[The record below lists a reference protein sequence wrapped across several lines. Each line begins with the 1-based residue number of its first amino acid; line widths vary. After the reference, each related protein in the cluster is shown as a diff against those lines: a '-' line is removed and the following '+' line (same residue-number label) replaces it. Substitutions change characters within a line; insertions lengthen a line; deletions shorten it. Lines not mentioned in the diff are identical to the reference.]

1 MRSPA
6 TAVSTHGCKMEYDPL
21 SKDGPS
27 AVIEGGVLRA
37 LKCVE
42 NFLGQEK
49 STVPRYIEVKAGDA
63 GLHQALTKWVDR
75 GKLDLI
81 SVMISRIMER
91 LYRMAERLPS
101 TLILYELEEDFFSD
115 VKLTG

>member
-1 MRSPA
+1 M
-6 TAVSTHGCKMEYDPL
+6 GYDPW

-37 LKCVE
+37 LKCLE
-42 NFLGQEK
+42 NSLGQEK
-49 STVPRYIEVKAGDA
+49 STVPTYVEVKARDA
-63 GLHQALTKWVDR
+63 GLHQALTKWVNR
-75 GKLDLI
+75 GRLDLI
-81 SVMISRIMER
+81 FVMISRIMER
-91 LYRMAERLPS
+91 LYRMAARLPC